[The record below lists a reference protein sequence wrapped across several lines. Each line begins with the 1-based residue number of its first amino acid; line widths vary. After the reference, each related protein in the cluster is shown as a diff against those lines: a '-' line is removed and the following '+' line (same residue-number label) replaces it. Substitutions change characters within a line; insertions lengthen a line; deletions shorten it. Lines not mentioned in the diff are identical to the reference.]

1 MSRFVVLA
9 PNRWDCVWMNRQQIF
24 SRLSRRHFVLYSN
37 GALNLRQSRARERPR
52 GSERVGRPGE
62 VLVDEP
68 PSLLRRAPRIP
79 KWDRFVIQQTARRWR
94 RLAGPQDEGPVIAYV
109 FHPKFWPYIEYL
121 DADYLVYHAY
131 DLFERNRGWNDK
143 LDDFQRL
150 LVQRADLA
158 FSSSEVT
165 ADALESRYGR
175 APTVIANGADY
186 EAFVGAADAP
196 GPEPTDLSTIPRPRI
211 GYTGALSRKVD
222 FELIATLAR
231 RRPQWQFVLIGEV
244 RNLDGPSH
252 AAQANAQREPNVH
265 FLPPKPH
272 ELVPHYVCSMDV
284 NIMCYR
290 LADDLWV
297 EGIYPLKLHE
307 YLAAGRPV
315 VSADVPSIRP
325 FAQVVAIAQ
334 NLQEWERAI
343 EVALTSGEPGSTAAR
358 REVAAA
364 NSWDARVRQ
373 LEAELSALESGTGPD
388 REGPLSD
395 RNTRPRSASNRTG

>member
-1 MSRFVVLA
+1 M
-9 PNRWDCVWMNRQQIF
+9 
-24 SRLSRRHFVLYSN
+24 
-37 GALNLRQSRARERPR
+37 
-52 GSERVGRPGE
+52 
-62 VLVDEP
+62 DEP
-68 PSLLRRAPRIP
+68 PSLLRRAPRFAR
-79 KWDRFVIQQTARRWR
+79 WDRFVIQRTARRWR
-94 RLAGPQDEGPVIAYV
+94 RLAGPSGAGPLIAYV

-131 DLFERNRGWNDK
+131 DLFERNRGWSK
-143 LDDFQRL
+143 TLDVFQRL
-150 LVQRADLA
+150 LIQRADLA

-186 EAFVGAADAP
+186 EAFAGAADAA

-231 RRPQWQFVLIGEV
+231 RRRQWQFVLIGEV
-244 RNLDGPSH
+244 RNLDGPSR
-252 AAQANAQREPNVH
+252 AAQADAQREPNVH
-265 FLPPKPH
+265 FLPLKPH
-272 ELVPHYVCSMDV
+272 EIVPHYVCSMDV

-325 FAQVVAIAQ
+325 FGHVVAIARDRQ
-334 NLQEWERAI
+334 QWERAI
-343 EVALTSGEPGSTAAR
+343 EVALTSGEPGSTADR
-358 REVAAA
+358 RRVAEA
-364 NSWDARVRQ
+364 NSWNARVRQ
-373 LEAELSALESGTGPD
+373 LEAELSTLAS
-388 REGPLSD
+388 
-395 RNTRPRSASNRTG
+395 RSVPE

>member
-1 MSRFVVLA
+1 
-9 PNRWDCVWMNRQQIF
+9 MNRQQIF
-24 SRLSRRHFVLYSN
+24 SRLAQRHFVLYSN
-37 GALNLRQSRARERPR
+37 GALNLRQSHAPERPIR
-52 GSERVGRPGE
+52 SAPVDRPGE
-62 VLVDEP
+62 VLVDKP
-68 PSLLRRAPRIP
+68 PSLLRRAPHIP

-131 DLFERNRGWNDK
+131 DLFERNRGWNNK
-143 LDDFQRL
+143 LDVFQRL

-158 FSSSEVT
+158 FSSSETT
-165 ADALESRYGR
+165 AAVLESKYGR

-186 EAFVGAADAP
+186 EAFVSAADAL
-196 GPEPTDLSTIPRPRI
+196 GPEPTDLSAIPRPRI

-231 RRPQWQFVLIGEV
+231 RRRQWQFVLIGEV
-244 RNLDGPSH
+244 RNLDGLSRE
-252 AAQANAQREPNVH
+252 AQAEAQREPNVH

-272 ELVPHYVCSMDV
+272 EMVPHYVCSMDV

-325 FAQVVAIAQ
+325 FAHVVAIAQ
-334 NLQEWERAI
+334 NLQQWERAI
-343 EVALTSGEPGSTAAR
+343 DVALTRGEPGSTAAR
-358 REVAAA
+358 RQVAAA

-373 LEAELSALESGTGPD
+373 LEAELSALAS
-388 REGPLSD
+388 
-395 RNTRPRSASNRTG
+395 RSVPE